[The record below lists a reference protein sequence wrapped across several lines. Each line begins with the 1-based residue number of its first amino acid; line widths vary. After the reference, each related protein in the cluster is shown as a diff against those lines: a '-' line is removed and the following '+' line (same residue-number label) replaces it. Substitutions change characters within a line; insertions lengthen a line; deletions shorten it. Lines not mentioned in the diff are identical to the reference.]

1 MRCDRPR
8 QSVGLIRCLLAW
20 ALLIPGLSMADDAPA
35 DSAPPESDEPEM
47 QVVLVRGVQAGPA
60 LWKVQSGEHVM
71 WLLGE
76 ISPYPRKVKWRS
88 KDFVRL
94 LAKSQE
100 LLIDFSGYWFIDD
113 ESRAALSKAEKL
125 PLGSKLKDV
134 ISPELHARL
143 VTAAAKFDNPALE
156 QWYPFSATNRLV
168 SAAMKKLEM
177 ESFSVRF
184 EAARL
189 GEWHK
194 TRVTPFAVNE
204 IAFEQRLR
212 NWQQAPNEV
221 CLKRLLDA
229 IEDGGNGV
237 LQLANA
243 WSVGS
248 ISALRELV
256 PLYSFSRDGFRS
268 GECAD
273 AMHGGEEHARE
284 YKLRRTKFWMDE
296 AERALKENRSTMA
309 VVLMSELFEPDGY
322 LAALRAKGYE
332 ITEPR
337 GPPTQ

>member
-1 MRCDRPR
+1 MRR
-8 QSVGLIRCLLAW
+8 ICLLLL
-20 ALLIPGLSMADDAPA
+20 ALLLPLGSMANTEP
-35 DSAPPESDEPEM
+35 DEPEM

-60 LWKVQSGEHVM
+60 LWKVKSGDHVM

-94 LAKSQE
+94 LADSQE
-100 LLIDFSGYWFIDD
+100 LLIDFSGYWFLDD

-125 PLGSKLKDV
+125 PLGAKLKDV
-134 ISPELHARL
+134 ISPELHER
-143 VTAAAKFDNPALE
+143 VIAAAGKFGNPPLE
-156 QWYPFSATNRLV
+156 QWYAFAATNRLV
-168 SAAMKKLEM
+168 SAAMRKLEM

-194 TRVTPFAVNE
+194 TRITPFAVNE

-212 NWQQAPNEV
+212 NWQQPVNEI
-221 CLKRLLDA
+221 CLKRLVDA
-229 IEDGGNGV
+229 IEDGGSGV

-256 PLYSFSRDGFRS
+256 PLYSFSRDGFRA

-273 AMHGGEEHARE
+273 AMHGGEEHALE
-284 YKLRRTKFWMDE
+284 YKRRRIQYWLDE
-296 AERALKENRSTMA
+296 AERALKQNRSTMA

-337 GPPTQ
+337 GTPTQ

>member
-1 MRCDRPR
+1 MSRTG
-8 QSVGLIRCLLAW
+8 VLVF
-20 ALLIPGLSMADDAPA
+20 ALMLQALSSANAADANLAPA
-35 DSAPPESDEPEM
+35 DSSDPEM

-60 LWKVQSGEHVM
+60 LWKVKSGDHVM

-94 LAKSQE
+94 LAGSQE

-113 ESRAALSKAEKL
+113 ESRALLNKAEKL
-125 PLGSKLKDV
+125 PLGAKLKDV
-134 ISPELHARL
+134 ISPELHAR
-143 VTAAAKFDNPALE
+143 VVATAGKFGRPALDD
-156 QWYPFSATNRLV
+156 WYAFAATNRLV

-189 GEWHK
+189 GEWHGTK
-194 TRVTPFAVNE
+194 VTPFAVNE
-204 IAFEQRLR
+204 ISFEQRLR
-212 NWQQAPNEV
+212 NWQQPANEV
-221 CLKRLLDA
+221 CLKRLVDA

-237 LQLANA
+237 LLLANA

-256 PLYSFSRDGFRS
+256 PLYSFSRDGFRA
-268 GECAD
+268 GECAN
-273 AMHGGEEHARE
+273 AMHGTEQNARD
-284 YKLRRTKFWMDE
+284 YKLRRTQFWLDE
-296 AERALKENRSTMA
+296 AERALKQNRSTMA

-332 ITEPR
+332 IVEPK
-337 GPPTQ
+337 

>member
-1 MRCDRPR
+1 MCCDRSR
-8 QSVGLIRCLLAW
+8 QFTRFIRSWLAW
-20 ALLIPGLSMADDAPA
+20 ALLLLPALSAASDTPVDTGQT
-35 DSAPPESDEPEM
+35 DTDEPEM
-47 QVVLVRGVQAGPA
+47 QVVLVRGVQPGPA
-60 LWKVQSGEHVM
+60 LWKVKSGDHVM

-94 LAKSQE
+94 LADSQE

-113 ESRAALSKAEKL
+113 DSRAALTKAEKL
-125 PLGSKLKDV
+125 PPGSKLEDV

-143 VTAAAKFDNPALE
+143 TAAANKFGNPELG
-156 QWYPFSATNRLV
+156 QWYPFSAANRLV
-168 SAAMKKLEM
+168 SAAMKKLGM

-194 TRVTPFAVNE
+194 TKVTPFATPE
-204 IAFEQRLR
+204 ISFEQRLR
-212 NWQQAPNEV
+212 NWQQPSNEV
-221 CLKRLLDA
+221 CLERLLDA

-256 PLYSFSRDGFRS
+256 PLYSFSRDGFRA

-273 AMHGGEEHARE
+273 AMHGGEQQARE
-284 YKLRRTKFWMDE
+284 YKLRRTQFWLDE
-296 AERALKENRSTMA
+296 AERALKQNRSTMA

-332 ITEPR
+332 VTEPR
-337 GPPTQ
+337 

>member
-1 MRCDRPR
+1 MSRTCA
-8 QSVGLIRCLLAW
+8 LAL
-20 ALLIPGLSMADDAPA
+20 ALLMPLISTADTEP
-35 DSAPPESDEPEM
+35 DEPEM

-60 LWKVQSGEHVM
+60 LWKVRSGDHVM

-94 LAKSQE
+94 LSDSQE
-100 LLIDFSGYWFIDD
+100 LLIDFSGYWIIDD
-113 ESRAALSKAEKL
+113 ESKAALTKAEKL
-125 PLGSKLKDV
+125 PPGTKLEDV
-134 ISPELHARL
+134 ISPELHAR
-143 VTAAAKFDNPALE
+143 VKATAAKFGNPVLDP
-156 QWYPFSATNRLV
+156 WYAFSATNRLV
-168 SAAMKKLEM
+168 SAAMRKLEM

-184 EAARL
+184 EALRL

-194 TRVTPFAVNE
+194 TKVTPFATPE

-212 NWQQAPNEV
+212 NWQQPSNAV
-221 CLKRLLDA
+221 CLERLVDA
-229 IEDGGNGV
+229 IEDGGSGV

-256 PLYSFSRDGFRS
+256 PQYSFSRDGFRA

-273 AMHGGEEHARE
+273 AMHGSEQQARE
-284 YKLRRTKFWMDE
+284 YKQRRNQFWLDE
-296 AERALKENRSTMA
+296 AERALKQNRSTMA

-322 LAALRAKGYE
+322 LAGLRARGYE
-332 ITEPR
+332 VTEPR
-337 GPPTQ
+337 PPQ

>member
-1 MRCDRPR
+1 MFRT
-8 QSVGLIRCLLAW
+8 W
-20 ALLIPGLSMADDAPA
+20 ALVMALLLPLIASADV
-35 DSAPPESDEPEM
+35 EPEEPDM
-47 QVVLVRGVQAGPA
+47 QVVLVRGVQPGPA
-60 LWKVQSGEHVM
+60 MWKVTSGDHVM

-76 ISPYPRKVKWRS
+76 ISPYPRKVQWKS
-88 KDFVRL
+88 KDFVKL
-94 LAKSQE
+94 LARSQE

-113 ESRAALSKAEKL
+113 DSRAALNKAEKL
-125 PLGSKLKDV
+125 PPGTKLKDL
-134 ISPELHARL
+134 ISPELYAR
-143 VTAAAKFDNPALE
+143 VQETAARFDNPSLD
-156 QWYPFSATNRLV
+156 QWYAFSAANRLV
-168 SAAMKKLEM
+168 SAAMKKLQM

-194 TRVTPFAVNE
+194 TKVTPFATPE

-212 NWQQAPNEV
+212 NWQQPVNEV
-221 CLKRLLDA
+221 CLKRLVDA
-229 IEDGGNGV
+229 IEDGGSGV
-237 LQLANA
+237 LKLANA

-248 ISALRELV
+248 ITALRELV

-273 AMHGGEEHARE
+273 AMHGSEQNARE
-284 YKLRRTKFWMDE
+284 YKLRRNKFWLDE

-322 LAALRAKGYE
+322 LAGLRERGYE

-337 GPPTQ
+337 EISAQ

>member
-1 MRCDRPR
+1 MRNTC
-8 QSVGLIRCLLAW
+8 VLAM
-20 ALLIPGLSMADDAPA
+20 ALLLPLIASADV
-35 DSAPPESDEPEM
+35 EPEEPDM

-60 LWKVQSGEHVM
+60 LWKVTSDEHVM

-76 ISPYPRKVKWRS
+76 ISPYPRQVKWRS
-88 KDFVRL
+88 KDFVKL
-94 LAKSQE
+94 LARSQE

-113 ESRAALSKAEKL
+113 ESRVALTKAEKL
-125 PLGSKLKDV
+125 APGTKLKDI

-143 VTAAAKFDNPALE
+143 QTTAARFGNPPLE
-156 QWYPFSATNRLV
+156 QWHAFAATNRLV
-168 SAAMKKLEM
+168 SAAMKALEM

-194 TRVTPFAVNE
+194 VKTTPFATPE
-204 IAFEQRLR
+204 ISFEQRLR
-212 NWQQAPNEV
+212 NWQQPANEV

-229 IEDGGNGV
+229 IEDGGSGV
-237 LQLANA
+237 LMLANA

-256 PLYSFSRDGFRS
+256 PQYSFSRDGFRS

-273 AMHGGEEHARE
+273 AMHGSAQQARE
-284 YKLRRTKFWMDE
+284 YKLRRNKYWLDE

-322 LAALRAKGYE
+322 LAGLRERGYE

-337 GPPTQ
+337 EILAK

>member
-1 MRCDRPR
+1 MTRTCAL
-8 QSVGLIRCLLAW
+8 VL
-20 ALLIPGLSMADDAPA
+20 ALLLPLSSTANPDPAADA
-35 DSAPPESDEPEM
+35 DEPEM

-76 ISPYPRKVKWRS
+76 ISPYPRQVKWRS

-94 LAKSQE
+94 LARSQE

-113 ESRAALSKAEKL
+113 ETGKALTKAERL
-125 PLGSKLKDV
+125 PLTAKLKDV
-134 ISPELHARL
+134 ISPELHAR
-143 VTAAAKFDNPALE
+143 VAATAAKFGNPELE
-156 QWYPFSATNRLV
+156 PWYAFAATNRLV
-168 SAAMKKLEM
+168 SAAMRKLEM

-194 TRVTPFAVNE
+194 IKVTPFATPE
-204 IAFEQRLR
+204 ISFEQRLR
-212 NWQQAPNEV
+212 NWQQPANEV
-221 CLKRLLDA
+221 CLKRLVDA
-229 IEDGGNGV
+229 IEDGGSGV

-256 PLYSFSRDGFRS
+256 PLYSFSRDGFRA

-273 AMHGGEEHARE
+273 AMHGSEQNARD
-284 YKLRRTKFWMDE
+284 YKQRRNKFWLDE

-322 LAALRAKGYE
+322 LAALRARGYE

-337 GPPTQ
+337 GTPTQ

>member
-1 MRCDRPR
+1 MVR
-8 QSVGLIRCLLAW
+8 SCLLVV
-20 ALLIPGLSMADDAPA
+20 ALLLSSISTANTEADD
-35 DSAPPESDEPEM
+35 PEM

-60 LWKVQSGEHVM
+60 LWKVRSGDHVM
-71 WLLGE
+71 WMLGE
-76 ISPYPRKVKWRS
+76 VSPYPRKVKWKS

-94 LAKSQE
+94 LADSQE

-113 ESRAALSKAEKL
+113 ESAAALTKAEKL
-125 PLGSKLKDV
+125 PPGKKLKDV
-134 ISPELHARL
+134 ISPELHAR
-143 VTAAAKFDNPALE
+143 VAAAASKFDNPPLE
-156 QWYPFSATNRLV
+156 QWYAFAATNRLV
-168 SAAMKKLEM
+168 SAALRKLEM

-194 TRVTPFAVNE
+194 TKITPFAVNE
-204 IAFEQRLR
+204 ISFEQRLR
-212 NWQQAPNEV
+212 NWQQPSNEV

-237 LQLANA
+237 LLLANA

-256 PLYSFSRDGFRS
+256 PSYSFSRDGFRS
-268 GECAD
+268 GECAA
-273 AMHGGEEHARE
+273 AMHGGEQQARE
-284 YKLRRTKFWMDE
+284 YKLRRNKFWLEE
-296 AERALKENRSTMA
+296 AERALKHNRSTMA

-322 LAALRAKGYE
+322 LAELRAKGYE

-337 GPPTQ
+337 